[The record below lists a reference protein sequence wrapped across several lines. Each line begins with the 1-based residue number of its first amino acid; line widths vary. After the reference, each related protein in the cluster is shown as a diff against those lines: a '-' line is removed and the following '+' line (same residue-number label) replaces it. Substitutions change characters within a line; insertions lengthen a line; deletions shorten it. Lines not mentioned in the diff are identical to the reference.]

1 MKNVQ
6 LLKGE
11 VLGEEEGGG
20 VIAELPGLKL
30 KSHVINIYF
39 FGSGKNSVGGGVG
52 YLSININ
59 SENKNHHSSKKL

>member
-39 FGSGKNSVGGGVG
+39 FGSGKNGVGGRGWI
-52 YLSININ
+52 SIY
-59 SENKNHHSSKKL
+59 KYKLRKQKPSFF